1 MAKTLF
7 RRSCQCTKRDRPR
20 PPPAESGGASKV
32 RHVHETTR
40 REVGLSSRCFQ
51 DGSKPGLKQTFRLLA
66 CSLRVILHVFMYMLI
81 LYIRFIVFFGTIS
94 DTKGEQHLY
103 FTRRTTLKRLNS
115 SIPPVPP
122 PALLAPFVHLSPL
135 VPSSPFPFPPPL
147 PPLPSPSPCSRSGCS
162 CVSFRL
168 PFLAHDMCRA
178 CW

>member
-1 MAKTLF
+1 MTSRDVILAKTLF

-51 DGSKPGLKQTFRLLA
+51 DGSKPGLKRTFRLLA

-94 DTKGEQHLY
+94 DTKDEQHLY

-115 SIPPVPP
+115 SIPPP
-122 PALLAPFVHLSPL
+122 
-135 VPSSPFPFPPPL
+135 
-147 PPLPSPSPCSRSGCS
+147 PSPSLAPPPVPFPVLSVGLLLRLISSSIPCTRHVSGVLVNS
-162 CVSFRL
+162 AGFS
-168 PFLAHDMCRA
+168 
-178 CW
+178 